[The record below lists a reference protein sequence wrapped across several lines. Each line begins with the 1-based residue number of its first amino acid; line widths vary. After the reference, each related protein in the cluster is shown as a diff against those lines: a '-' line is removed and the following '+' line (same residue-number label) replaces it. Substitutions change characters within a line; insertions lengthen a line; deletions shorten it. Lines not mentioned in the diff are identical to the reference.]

1 MNVSPLSH
9 PRVENEFENGKLF
22 WHAYP
27 SKNMAKNK
35 HKKEG
40 KKEKNQ
46 NPSLFTLF
54 YLWQK
59 KDQFCFIKM
68 LKKDNVVYFQPP
80 FILKLWFR
88 SGNLEIKYIQ

>member
-40 KKEKNQ
+40 KKEKK
-46 NPSLFTLF
+46 PKPKSF
-54 YLWQK
+54 YL
-59 KDQFCFIKM
+59 
-68 LKKDNVVYFQPP
+68 
-80 FILKLWFR
+80 ILLMAKERPVL
-88 SGNLEIKYIQ
+88 LY